1 MSDWTSEW
9 SSPGMEKFQEYFSWV
24 SQCPVFLYC
33 KSVSPLLNHTRK
45 VRKRRTVKITDLP
58 WAILVIF
65 ISSLQCWVKE
75 SCACLRLSPTACP
88 NCPDTRSPGV
98 QALKTQLGTQKAEE
112 ALSRELLS
120 KTSKPHSDAGRTQF
134 INKHPQ
140 KAIPPFMTMLIVSS
154 VLKFL
159 PSSL

>member
-1 MSDWTSEW
+1 MLGE
-9 SSPGMEKFQEYFSWV
+9 GVM
-24 SQCPVFLYC
+24 CL
-33 KSVSPLLNHTRK
+33 SVTVPYSLSLLSRHQ
-45 VRKRRTVKITDLP
+45 D
-58 WAILVIF
+58 
-65 ISSLQCWVKE
+65 
-75 SCACLRLSPTACP
+75 
-88 NCPDTRSPGV
+88 PGV

-120 KTSKPHSDAGRTQF
+120 KTSKPHSDASRTQF